1 MSLSF
6 NTIVLSEDLVPQ
18 TLPLVQ
24 ATWPVV
30 DVTGWRNFVQFFTDE
45 ATSRESGV
53 DGLRDSAGCFCGVFA
68 YRLDRDLLIGPI
80 LTVHL
85 FTAVDVANSLRSIR
99 ALLGAVETR
108 AVELGCAAIR
118 IHLCHGQVGLASRLR
133 TLGLGSEVGQFW
145 KKIDAAQSRN

>member
-24 ATWPVV
+24 AAWPVV
-30 DVTGWRNFVQFFTDE
+30 DLTGWRNFVQFFTDE

-118 IHLCHGQVGLASRLR
+118 IHLCHGQAELASRLR

>member
-30 DVTGWRNFVQFFTDE
+30 DLTGWRNFVQFFTDE

-118 IHLCHGQVGLASRLR
+118 IHLCHGQAELASRLR

-145 KKIDAAQSRN
+145 KKIDAAQSRS